1 MRNFGATEIE
11 TGKEFSWWERPISWT
26 AQTAGEWWYG
36 PSEGGADAGIVSGNC
51 IDSQGLLGP
60 PGATVTC
67 AALRAAI
74 EGKAAGTYE
83 SYTPPVDW
91 TMENAVDAVTG
102 GKAGE
107 EKPPRKDP
115 FKIPTWA
122 YVAVGGVGVLGAF
135 LYFRRQEA

>member
-1 MRNFGATEIE
+1 MRNFGQSR
-11 TGKEFSWWERPISWT
+11 GYSGPLDYFSWVTWE
-26 AQTAGEWWYG
+26 
-36 PSEGGADAGIVSGNC
+36 SEGSGGADDGNVGGNC
-51 IDSQGLLGP
+51 IDSQGLLGS

-91 TMENAVDAVTG
+91 TLENVVDAVTG
-102 GKAGE
+102 GKAEE

-122 YVAVGGVGVLGAF
+122 YFAVGGVGVLGAL